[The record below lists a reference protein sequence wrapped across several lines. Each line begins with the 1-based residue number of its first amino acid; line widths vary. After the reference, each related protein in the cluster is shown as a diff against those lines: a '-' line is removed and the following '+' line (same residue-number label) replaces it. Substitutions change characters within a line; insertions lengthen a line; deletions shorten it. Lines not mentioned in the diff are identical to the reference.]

1 MNRFLRHLALVS
13 LGGLL
18 TVGGA
23 QASDS
28 VTPSP
33 QWLASASYPNRTNSN
48 PDNGAIRRANPN
60 SRQGTQSISPPVR
73 GPSLGPTQPRPPT
86 LENGGIGNGQPTRQ
100 TSPRPSGG
108 AERRSN

>member
-23 QASDS
+23 QANDS
-28 VTPSP
+28 VNPSL
-33 QWLASASYPNRTNSN
+33 QQLASASYPNRTTNT

-73 GPSLGPTQPRPPT
+73 GPNPGPTQPRPPT

-100 TSPRPSGG
+100 TSPRPSSGT
-108 AERRSN
+108 ERRSN